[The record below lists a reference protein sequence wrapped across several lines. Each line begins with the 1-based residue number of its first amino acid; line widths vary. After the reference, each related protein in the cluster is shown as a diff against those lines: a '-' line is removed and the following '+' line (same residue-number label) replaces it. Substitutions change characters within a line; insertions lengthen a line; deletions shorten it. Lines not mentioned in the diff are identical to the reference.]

1 MSRKREPNMQYLV
14 QMKLAAY
21 GRPTTPQE
29 GAIFIEDYIF
39 PSLEMCK
46 KMQEEKRI
54 LAGGPMSGTIGIAM
68 IVEAG
73 SALEL
78 DELIENLPIW
88 PRMETSVTPLTTLDG
103 RIVAIRPRLDRLKAS
118 LQSEPAAAR

>member
-1 MSRKREPNMQYLV
+1 MQYLV
-14 QMKLAAY
+14 QMKPAAY

-46 KMQEEKRI
+46 KMQEEKGI

-88 PRMETSVTPLTTLDG
+88 PLMETSVTPLTTFDG

>member
-1 MSRKREPNMQYLV
+1 MREVQLTPRKGEPNMQYLV
-14 QMKLAAY
+14 QMKVAAY
-21 GRPTTPQE
+21 GRPATQEE
-29 GAIFIEDYIF
+29 GAAFIEHYIF

-46 KMQEEKRI
+46 KMQEENRV

-78 DELIENLPIW
+78 DELIENAHLASDGNK
-88 PRMETSVTPLTTLDG
+88 RNTTDHF
-103 RIVAIRPRLDRLKAS
+103 
-118 LQSEPAAAR
+118 

>member
-1 MSRKREPNMQYLV
+1 MQYLV
-14 QMKLAAY
+14 QMKVAAY
-21 GRPTTPQE
+21 GRPATQEE
-29 GAIFIEDYIF
+29 GAAFIEHYIF

-46 KMQEEKRI
+46 KMQEENRV

-88 PRMETSVTPLTTLDG
+88 PRMETSVTPLTTFDG